1 MIFLYLLLIIASY
14 FIGAIPTGVILAKAF
29 AGRDIRQEG
38 SGNIGATNVTRVLG
52 KKVGALTLV
61 GDLLKGFLPVWAG
74 AAITGSIDV
83 ACLMGLAAFLGHL
96 FPIYLGFKGGK
107 GVATALGVF
116 LFLSPLV
123 ILIEVVVFAAS
134 VAIWKYVSLGSMLAA
149 GTMPVLLYLL
159 SSPMPVVL
167 LSIVF
172 AILIIIKHSSN
183 IQRLLSGTENKVG
196 KKKLRPYRKLT
207 LGRASGT

>member
-74 AAITGSIDV
+74 AYITGSIVV
-83 ACLMGLAAFLGHL
+83 ACLMGLSAFLGHL
-96 FPIYLGFKGGK
+96 FPVYLKFKGGK

-123 ILIEVVVFAAS
+123 VLIEVVIFAAA
-134 VAIWKYVSLGSMLAA
+134 VGIWKYVSLGSMLAA

-159 SSPMPVVL
+159 SFPTPVVI

-172 AILIIIKHSSN
+172 AILIIIKHGSN
-183 IQRLLSGTENKVG
+183 IQRLMNGTENKIG
-196 KKKLRPYRKLT
+196 QKKNKTAENAPRP
-207 LGRASGT
+207 

>member
-1 MIFLYLLLIIASY
+1 MVLLYIILIIASY
-14 FIGAIPTGVILAKAF
+14 LLGAIPTGVILAKAF

-61 GDLLKGFLPVWAG
+61 GDLLKGFIPVWAG
-74 AAITGSIDV
+74 YHLVSSLEV
-83 ACLMGLAAFLGHL
+83 VCLMGLAAFLGHL

-116 LFLSPLV
+116 LYLSPIV
-123 ILIEVVVFAAS
+123 ILIEVIIFAFVVG
-134 VAIWKYVSLGSMLAA
+134 IWKYVSLGSIIAA
-149 GTMPVLLYLL
+149 AAMPLLLL
-159 SSPMPVVL
+159 MIAFPKPIVL

-172 AILIIIKHSSN
+172 AILIIIKHRSN
-183 IQRLLSGTENKVG
+183 IQRLLSGTESKVG
-196 KKKLRPYRKLT
+196 KKNKAT
-207 LGRASGT
+207 ETTETH

>member
-1 MIFLYLLLIIASY
+1 MTLLYLLLIIASY
-14 FIGAIPTGVILAKAF
+14 FIGAVPTGVILAKAF

-74 AAITGSIDV
+74 AAITGSVNV

-116 LFLSPLV
+116 LFFSPVV

-159 SSPMPVVL
+159 SYPMPVVY
-167 LSIVF
+167 LSIIF

-183 IQRLLSGTENKVG
+183 IQRLMNGTENKVVS
-196 KKKLRPYRKLT
+196 KKT
-207 LGRASGT
+207 

>member
-1 MIFLYLLLIIASY
+1 MMFLYIILIIASY
-14 FIGAIPTGVILAKAF
+14 LLGAIPTGVILAKAF

-74 AAITGSIDV
+74 FVITGSLNV

-96 FPIYLGFKGGK
+96 FPVYLGFKGGK

-116 LFLSPLV
+116 LYLSPIV
-123 ILIEVVVFAAS
+123 ILIEVIIFAFA
-134 VAIWKYVSLGSMLAA
+134 VGVWKYVSLGSIIAA
-149 GTMPVLLYLL
+149 VSMPLLLL
-159 SSPMPVVL
+159 MIAFPKPIVL
-167 LSIVF
+167 LSIIF
-172 AILIIIKHSSN
+172 AILIIIKHRSN
-183 IQRLLSGTENKVG
+183 IQRLMSGTENKFG
-196 KKKLRPYRKLT
+196 SKKK
-207 LGRASGT
+207 

>member
-1 MIFLYLLLIIASY
+1 MIFLYLLLIIVSY

-74 AAITGSIDV
+74 AAITGSLNV

-116 LFLSPLV
+116 LYLSPIV

-134 VAIWKYVSLGSMLAA
+134 VAIWKYVSLGSILAA

-159 SSPMPVVL
+159 SFPTPVLL

-172 AILIIIKHSSN
+172 AILINIKHSSN
-183 IQRLLSGTENKVG
+183 IQRLMSGTENKIG
-196 KKKLRPYRKLT
+196 LKKK
-207 LGRASGT
+207 

>member
-1 MIFLYLLLIIASY
+1 MTFLYLLLIVASY

-61 GDLLKGFLPVWAG
+61 GDLLKWFLPVWAG
-74 AAITGSIDV
+74 SYLVSSLDV
-83 ACLMGLAAFLGHL
+83 VCLMGLAAFLGHL
-96 FPIYLGFKGGK
+96 FPIYLKFKGGK

-116 LFLSPLV
+116 LCLSPIV
-123 ILIEVVVFAAS
+123 ILIEVVVFAAAL
-134 VAIWKYVSLGSMLAA
+134 AIWKYVSLGSILAA
-149 GTMPVLLYLL
+149 GTMPVLLFLL
-159 SSPMPVVL
+159 SYPTPVVI

-183 IQRLLSGTENKVG
+183 IQRLLNGMENKVG
-196 KKKLRPYRKLT
+196 SKKK
-207 LGRASGT
+207 

>member
-1 MIFLYLLLIIASY
+1 MLHICSVPFQ
-14 FIGAIPTGVILAKAF
+14 PGVILAKAF

-61 GDLLKGFLPVWAG
+61 GDLLKGFIPVWAG
-74 AAITGSIDV
+74 YHLVSSLEV
-83 ACLMGLAAFLGHL
+83 VCLMGLAAFLGHL

-116 LFLSPLV
+116 LYLSPIV
-123 ILIEVVVFAAS
+123 ILIEVIIFAFVVG
-134 VAIWKYVSLGSMLAA
+134 IWKYVSLGSIIAA
-149 GTMPVLLYLL
+149 AAMPLLLL
-159 SSPMPVVL
+159 MIAFPKPIVL

-172 AILIIIKHSSN
+172 AILIIIKHRSN
-183 IQRLLSGTENKVG
+183 IQRLMSGTESKVG
-196 KKKLRPYRKLT
+196 KKNKAT
-207 LGRASGT
+207 ETTETH

>member
-1 MIFLYLLLIIASY
+1 MLLLYLILIIASY

-61 GDLLKGFLPVWAG
+61 GDLLKGFIPVWAG
-74 AAITGSIDV
+74 YHLMSSLEV
-83 ACLMGLAAFLGHL
+83 VCLMGLAAFLGHL

-116 LFLSPLV
+116 LYLSPIV
-123 ILIEVVVFAAS
+123 ILIEVIIFAFVVG
-134 VAIWKYVSLGSMLAA
+134 IWKYVSLGSIIAA
-149 GTMPVLLYLL
+149 AAMPLLLL
-159 SSPMPVVL
+159 MIAFPKPVVL
-167 LSIVF
+167 LSILF

-183 IQRLLSGTENKVG
+183 IQRLLNGTESKVG
-196 KKKLRPYRKLT
+196 KKNKAT
-207 LGRASGT
+207 EITEIH

>member
-1 MIFLYLLLIIASY
+1 
-14 FIGAIPTGVILAKAF
+14 
-29 AGRDIRQEG
+29 
-38 SGNIGATNVTRVLG
+38 LG
-52 KKVGALTLV
+52 KKVGTLTLV

-74 AAITGSIDV
+74 AAVTGSIEV

-116 LFLSPLV
+116 LYLSPIV
-123 ILIEVVVFAAS
+123 ILIEVIIFAFVVG
-134 VAIWKYVSLGSMLAA
+134 IWKYVSLGSIIAA
-149 GTMPVLLYLL
+149 AAMPLLLL
-159 SSPMPVVL
+159 MIAFPKPVVL

-183 IQRLLSGTENKVG
+183 IQRLMSGTENKVG
-196 KKKLRPYRKLT
+196 SKKNKTAESAPRP
-207 LGRASGT
+207 